1 MKPRGEKG
9 TKLYYYI
16 EGKTINGKNGVQNA
30 IEKGEH
36 QAGMIVIDVQRHE
49 RAARIADI
57 VKNAF
62 VEHKN
67 LREIWLYK
75 GSIRITINKQ
85 WAESRNFEADF
96 RYQWGHNK

>member
-1 MKPRGEKG
+1 M
-9 TKLYYYI
+9 
-16 EGKTINGKNGVQNA
+16 QNA

-36 QAGMIVIDVQRHE
+36 QTGMIVIDVQRHE
-49 RAARIADI
+49 RAARIDDI

-85 WAESRNFEADF
+85 WAESRNLMPQFEKE
-96 RYQWGHNK
+96 WVKTK